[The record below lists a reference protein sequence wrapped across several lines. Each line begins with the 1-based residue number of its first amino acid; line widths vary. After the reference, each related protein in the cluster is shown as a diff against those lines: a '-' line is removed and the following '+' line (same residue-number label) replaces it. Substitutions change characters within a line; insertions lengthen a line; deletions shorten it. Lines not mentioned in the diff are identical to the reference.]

1 MAMFR
6 HNLLLIIR
14 GFKKDKSTLF
24 INLIGLSTGLACAI
38 LIFLWVSDEL
48 SFDKF
53 HQNDERLYQVMVNR
67 QSGHGVQTEGFTPA
81 FLAEALAEEMPE
93 VEMAATTASIQGF
106 EDIKLSIAYEDVVL
120 KEKGRFVGKDFFNM
134 FSYKLIKGDPGQIL
148 ADKNSIVLSETLAV
162 KLFESVENAIGKV
175 VTLKVKEEGYV
186 VSGIFKDLPSNSS
199 QDFDFL
205 ISWDAY
211 KEYLPPHWYDW
222 DELIYKTY
230 VLLPEGF
237 DPDHLNEKIA
247 GFIKTKYK
255 DSQNELFIRPY
266 SSGYLHGKYENGVQ
280 AGGRI
285 EYVKLFSIL
294 AVFILVI
301 ASINFMNLSTAK
313 AFSRAKEVGIKKSMG
328 AGRKVMILQYLT
340 ESLVITLFALVLSIA
355 MVQLLLPQFNVMTGK
370 NLSLVFDLRLCMV
383 ISGVVAFT
391 GLLAGSYPALYLSG
405 FNPSLVLKGKLKTEK
420 SEVFVRKGLVVF
432 QFALSVL
439 FIVSVV
445 VVYKQIDLIQTKKLG
460 YNKDNVIYFDSE
472 GFKGIDQD
480 LAFISEVRNIPGVS
494 HASGTSEI
502 IVNPGS
508 IMTGVS
514 WPGKNP
520 EEEFVFHGAGV
531 MEGMIELLGIEIK
544 EGRSFSYDFQ
554 SANDQLII
562 NEAALELMGL
572 KDPIGQVIDFYGN
585 AEIVGVAK
593 NFHFQSFY
601 EEVRPY
607 VFLLERGAMQFMVKL
622 NAGNELES
630 LSKIEG
636 VYRKFNPGYNFN
648 YKFLDQDYQALY
660 ESEHRVAELSKY
672 FAGIT
677 IIISCLGLFGLAA
690 FTAERRTKEIGIRKV
705 LGSSEWK
712 ILALLTGDFAKMV
725 LVAVVVAIPIS
736 YYVTKSWLDG
746 FAFKIDLEWW
756 FFIGAGMLTLLI
768 ALLTVSFQSIKAALM
783 NPVKSLKSE

>member
-1 MAMFR
+1 MLR
-6 HNLLLIIR
+6 HNLLLIFR
-14 GFKKDKSTLF
+14 GFKKDKSTFF
-24 INLIGLSTGLACAI
+24 INLIGLSTGLACAL
-38 LIFLWVSDEL
+38 LIFLWVRDEV
-48 SFDKF
+48 SYDQF
-53 HQNDERLYQVMVNR
+53 HENNERLYQVMVNR
-67 QSGHGVQTEGFTPA
+67 QSGNGVQTEDFTPA
-81 FLAEALAEEMPE
+81 FLAEALAEEIPE
-93 VEMAATTASIQGF
+93 VEMAVTTASIQGF
-106 EDIKLSIAYEDVVL
+106 EDIKLSIAYEDVIL
-120 KEKGRFVGKDFFNM
+120 KEKGRFVGEDFFNM
-134 FSYKLIKGDPGQIL
+134 FSYELIKGNPGQIL
-148 ADKNSIVLSETLAV
+148 AHKNSIALSETLAI
-162 KLFESVENAIGKV
+162 KLFKSIENAVGKV
-175 VTLKVKEEGYV
+175 VTLKAKEEGYV
-186 VSGIFKDLPSNSS
+186 VSGVFKDLPSNSS
-199 QDFDFL
+199 QSFDFL
-205 ISWDAY
+205 IPWEAY
-211 KEYLPPHWYDW
+211 KGYLQPQWYDW
-222 DELIYKTY
+222 DELLYRTY
-230 VLLPEGF
+230 VLLSEGS
-237 DPDHLNEKIA
+237 DPDLVNEKIA

-255 DSQNELFIRPY
+255 NSPDELFIRPY
-266 SSGYLHGKYENGVQ
+266 SSGYLHGKYENGDQ

-285 EYVKLFSIL
+285 EYVKLFSII

-328 AGRKVMILQYLT
+328 AGRKILILQYLT

-355 MVQLLLPQFNVMTGK
+355 VVQLLLPQFNLLTGK
-370 NLSLVFDLRLCMV
+370 NLSLVFDLRLCMA

-391 GLLAGSYPALYLSG
+391 GLFSGSYPALYLSG
-405 FNPSLVLKGKLKTEK
+405 FNPALVLKGKLKTEK
-420 SEVFVRKGLVVF
+420 SEVSVRRGLVVF

-445 VVYKQIDLIQTKKLG
+445 VVYKQIDLIHTKNLG
-460 YNKDNVIYFDSE
+460 YNKDNVIYFDSG

-502 IVNPGS
+502 IVNPGA
-508 IMTGVS
+508 IFTGVS

-554 SANDQLII
+554 SENDQLII

-572 KDPIGQVIDFYGN
+572 KDPVGQVIDFYGN

-593 NFHFQSFY
+593 NSHFQSLY
-601 EEVRPY
+601 EEVKPY

-648 YKFLDQDYQALY
+648 FKFLDQDYQALY
-660 ESEHRVAELSKY
+660 AAEHRVAELSKY
-672 FAGIT
+672 FAGIA
-677 IIISCLGLFGLAA
+677 IIISCLGLFGLATY
-690 FTAERRTKEIGIRKV
+690 TAERRIKEIGIRKV

-712 ILALLTGDFAKMV
+712 IWTLLTADFAKMV

-756 FFIGAGMLTLLI
+756 FFIGAGVLTMLI

>member
-1 MAMFR
+1 MFR
-6 HNLLLIIR
+6 HNLLLIFR
-14 GFKKDKSTLF
+14 SFKRDKSTFF
-24 INLIGLSTGLACAI
+24 INLIGLSTGLACAL

-48 SFDKF
+48 GFDQF
-53 HQNDERLYQVMVNR
+53 HEKDKRLYQVMVNR
-67 QSGHGVQTEGFTPA
+67 QSGNGVQTENFTPA
-81 FLAEALAEEMPE
+81 FLAEALAEEIPE
-93 VEMAATTASIQGF
+93 VEMAVTTASIQGF

-134 FSYKLIKGDPGQIL
+134 FSYELIQGNTGQIL
-148 ADKNSIVLSETLAV
+148 ADKNSIALSETLAV
-162 KLFESVENAIGKV
+162 KLFKSAENAIGKV

-186 VSGIFKDLPSNSS
+186 VSGVFKDIPSNSS
-199 QDFDFL
+199 QNFDFL

-211 KEYLPPHWYDW
+211 KGYLQPQWYEW
-222 DELIYKTY
+222 DELLYRTY
-230 VLLPEGF
+230 VLLSEGSDPEL
-237 DPDHLNEKIA
+237 LNEKIA
-247 GFIKTKYK
+247 GFIKSKYK
-255 DSQNELFIRPY
+255 NSPDELFIRPY

-328 AGRKVMILQYLT
+328 AGRKTMILQYLT
-340 ESLVITLFALVLSIA
+340 ESLVLTLFALVLSIA
-355 MVQLLLPQFNVMTGK
+355 VVQLLLPQFNLLTGK
-370 NLSLVFDLRLCMV
+370 NLSLVFDLKMFIA
-383 ISGVVAFT
+383 ISVVVAFT
-391 GLLAGSYPALYLSG
+391 GLLAGSYPAFYLSG
-405 FNPSLVLKGKLKTEK
+405 FNPALVLKGKLKTEK
-420 SEVFVRKGLVVF
+420 SEVSVRKGLVVF

-445 VVYKQIDLIQTKKLG
+445 VVYKQIDLIQTKNLG

-472 GFKGIDQD
+472 GFKGGQD
-480 LAFISEVRNIPGVS
+480 LAFISELRNIPGVS

-502 IVNPGS
+502 IVDPGA

-554 SANDQLII
+554 SENDQLII
-562 NEAALELMGL
+562 NETALELMGL
-572 KDPIGQVIDFYGN
+572 NNPIGQVIDFYGN
-585 AEIVGVAK
+585 AEIVGIAK

-601 EEVRPY
+601 EEVKPY

-622 NAGNELES
+622 EAGNEQES

-636 VYRKFNPGYNFN
+636 LYRKFNPEYNFN
-648 YKFLDQDYQALY
+648 YKYLDQDYQALY
-660 ESEHRVAELSKY
+660 ASEHRVAALSRY
-672 FAGIT
+672 FAGIA
-677 IIISCLGLFGLAA
+677 IIISCMGLFGLAT
-690 FTAERRTKEIGIRKV
+690 FTAERRIKEIGIRKV

-712 ILALLTGDFAKMV
+712 ILTLLTRDFAKMV
-725 LVAVVVAIPIS
+725 LISVVVAIPIS

-746 FAFKIDLEWW
+746 FAFKIELEWW
-756 FFIGAGMLTLLI
+756 FFIGAGALTMLI

>member
-1 MAMFR
+1 MLR
-6 HNLLLIIR
+6 HNLLLIFR
-14 GFKKDKSTLF
+14 GFKKDKSTFF
-24 INLIGLSTGLACAI
+24 INLIGLSTGLACAL
-38 LIFLWVSDEL
+38 LIFLWVRDEL
-48 SFDKF
+48 SFDQF
-53 HQNDERLYQVMVNR
+53 HENDERLYQVMVNR
-67 QSGHGVQTEGFTPA
+67 QSGKGIQTVDMTPA
-81 FLAEALAEEMPE
+81 FLAEALAEELPE
-93 VEMAATTASIQGF
+93 VEMAVTTASTQGF
-106 EDIKLSIAYEDVVL
+106 DEIKLSIAYENVNL
-120 KEKGRFVGKDFFNM
+120 KEMGRFVGKDFFNM
-134 FSYKLIKGDPGQIL
+134 FSYELIQGDSKQVL
-148 ADKNSIVLSETLAV
+148 AEKNSIVLSETLAL
-162 KLFESVENAIGKV
+162 KLFKSLENVVGKV

-186 VSGIFKDLPSNSS
+186 VSGVFRDMPPNSFH
-199 QDFDFL
+199 QFDFL

-211 KEYLPPHWYDW
+211 KEYLPPNWYDW
-222 DELIYKTY
+222 DELLYRTY
-230 VLLPEGF
+230 ILLAEGS
-237 DPDHLNEKIA
+237 DPQLFNEKIA

-255 DSQNELFIRPY
+255 DSSDQLFIRPY

-285 EYVKLFSIL
+285 EYVKLFSII

-328 AGRKVMILQYLT
+328 AGRKIMILQYLT

-355 MVQLLLPQFNVMTGK
+355 VVQLLLPQFNLLTGK
-370 NLSLVFDLRLCMV
+370 NLSLVFDLRLYMA

-391 GLLAGSYPALYLSG
+391 GLFAGSYPALYLSG
-405 FNPSLVLKGKLKTEK
+405 FNPALVLKGKLNTER
-420 SEVFVRKGLVVF
+420 SEVSVRKGLVVF

-439 FIVSVV
+439 FIVSVL
-445 VVYKQIDLIQTKKLG
+445 VVYKQIDLIQTKNLG
-460 YNKDNVIYFDSE
+460 YDKDNVIYFDSE

-480 LAFISEVRNIPGVS
+480 LAFVSELRNIPGVS

-502 IVNPGS
+502 IVNPGA

-520 EEEFVFHGAGV
+520 EEEYVFNGAGV

-554 SANDQLII
+554 SENDQIII

-572 KDPIGQVIDFYGN
+572 KDPVGQVIDFYGN

-593 NFHFQSFY
+593 NFHFQSLY
-601 EEVRPY
+601 EEVKPF

-622 NAGNELES
+622 EAGSAKES

-636 VYRKFNPGYNFN
+636 VYGKFNPGYNLN
-648 YKFLDQDYQALY
+648 YKYLDQDYQALY
-660 ESEHRVAELSKY
+660 ETEHRVGELSKY
-672 FAGIT
+672 FAGIA

-690 FTAERRTKEIGIRKV
+690 FTAERRVKEIGIRKV
-705 LGSSEWK
+705 LGSSVWG
-712 ILALLTGDFAKMV
+712 ILTLLTGDFVKMV
-725 LVAVVVAIPIS
+725 LIAVVVAIPIS
-736 YYVTKSWLDG
+736 YYLTKSWLDG

-756 FFIGAGMLTLLI
+756 FFIGAGVLTLGI
-768 ALLTVSFQSIKAALM
+768 ALLTVSFQSVKAALM
-783 NPVKSLKSE
+783 NPVNSLKSE